1 MLKYLIV
8 LLDDMSS
15 SFCHYTNNKTKRRFI
30 AYGVLKDT
38 LVWAM
43 KENLIVQFV
52 YPEYE
57 LPKEYLDLI
66 DSIDHID
73 IKSNNTDADVS
84 VFDGSDSLQSLKKSE
99 YHHPVLRLSKKELFS
114 TIADIQEALKIQQSL
129 NIVITDVETFDEDDF
144 KTYKNVLE
152 KLSATVVEKM
162 NVTKPVNINLLTDRL
177 LITTMNNCNAGDENI
192 TLAPDGKFY
201 VCPAFYYDGAE
212 NIGNPIDGVSIPNA
226 QLYKLPNAPICR
238 NCDAYQCKRCVWLNQ
253 KTTLEV
259 NTPGHE
265 QCVVAHLERNAS
277 RDLLEQMKEL
287 RMVKTDKSIPE
298 IDYLDPFDK
307 IAR

>member
-8 LLDDMSS
+8 LLDDMSP
-15 SFCHYTNNKTKRRFI
+15 SFCHYTNNKTERRFI
-30 AYGVLKDT
+30 AYDVLKDT

-43 KENLIVQFV
+43 KENLMVQFV

-73 IKSNNTDADVS
+73 IKSNNTEADVS
-84 VFDGSDSLQSLKKSE
+84 VFDGLDSLQSLKQSE
-99 YHHPVLRLSKKELFS
+99 FHHPVLRLSKGELFS
-114 TIADIQEALKIQQSL
+114 SIADIQEALKMQQSL

-144 KTYKNVLE
+144 KTYKNALE

-162 NVTKPVNINLLTDRL
+162 KATKPVNINLLTDRL